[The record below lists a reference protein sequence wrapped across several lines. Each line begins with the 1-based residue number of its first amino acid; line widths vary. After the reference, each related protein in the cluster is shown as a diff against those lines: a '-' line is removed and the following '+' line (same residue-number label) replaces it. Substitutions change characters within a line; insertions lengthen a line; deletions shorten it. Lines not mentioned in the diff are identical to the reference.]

1 LWQAYQGAITY
12 QPSSWPD
19 FHDNMA
25 SFYIALGLAYKRSNC
40 LKEARAAYNA
50 ALPHIAQ
57 LPPGEDRDHTRGLL
71 LQNMRALKQR
81 EDLFEEAERV
91 VQRSGGLLTYEYRVD
106 AEGLAAET
114 RAQMHDPKL
123 TWMDLMKETREAVRA
138 VRATRASDT
147 DTAARGGEG
156 EAGKA
161 RRQRRR
167 RQRRRKHKAQGNA
180 SRAGGGD
187 AAAPT
192 AEEAGEV
199 RAEEEA
205 AGTTAMKECSIC
217 YEGLDPDE
225 ETEPLAALPCAHLFH
240 CCCIQQWFAT
250 CALKGYGKTCP
261 YCRAECPSF
270 VLP

>member
-1 LWQAYQGAITY
+1 ME
-12 QPSSWPD
+12 D
-19 FHDNMA
+19 HFMM
-25 SFYIALGLAYKRSNC
+25 
-40 LKEARAAYNA
+40 RAALERQKA
-50 ALPHIAQ
+50 ELLARQ
-57 LPPGEDRDHTRGLL
+57 LGTGVRVEV
-71 LQNMRALKQR
+71 
-81 EDLFEEAERV
+81 EFEA
-91 VQRSGGLLTYEYRVD
+91 D
-106 AEGLAAET
+106 AGRLRAET

-123 TWMDLMKETREAVRA
+123 TWMDLMEETREAVRA

-192 AEEAGEV
+192 ADEAGEV

-205 AGTTAMKECSIC
+205 GTMAMKECSIC

-240 CCCIQQWFAT
+240 SFCIEQWFAT
-250 CALKGYGKTCP
+250 CARKGYGKTCP
-261 YCRAECPSF
+261 YCRAECPTF